1 MLFVTLCGC
10 DFGHLLSAA
19 PFPVLVR
26 QGRVLMVLLSAE
38 GGRRLQ
44 LLQRSCGACLAELT
58 RTWLPVVP
66 ASLVW
71 AREVVSDLGVK
82 FQILESRK

>member
-26 QGRVLMVLLSAE
+26 QGRVLMVLLREE
-38 GGRRLQ
+38 GGC
-44 LLQRSCGACLAELT
+44 SCYGGA
-58 RTWLPVVP
+58 VVP
-66 ASLVW
+66 AW
-71 AREVVSDLGVK
+71 
-82 FQILESRK
+82 Q